1 MSDFGTDTGNAS
13 VIVMSKVMEAM
24 MRLMEKVYQTWKETP
39 DRKLKSQ
46 QIKDLKSKRNIEKA
60 REKLDGKAGYIR
72 LQLLKKAKVPL
83 KSFSID
89 VSTKD
94 MAAFSDLC
102 RREDVLFS
110 GIVHKGTDTE
120 KRQYKLICKEED
132 LGKIEQIVKRLN
144 YEKQIEAIEKR
155 IAEIRSKSELSEQD
169 QIDINYLESEQEKI
183 KKHICEEM
191 NRLAKEELVEKAFSG
206 EMDNSAVKKQMTFD
220 EALNNFTGRRLDK
233 DMYTIVA
240 DVSDPDKIVR
250 CHYYESEFKGKNY
263 IKTDYE
269 VYVNNQKVY
278 SCNDGKYEN
287 RPWNYWTDIKESMK
301 EAGHFSDKL
310 LKFYRQE
317 DYENWAQKVREKTS
331 IEFEKK
337 ESGNKEELQRQ
348 LQEKGCRYEE
358 GKVYQNDMPI
368 SNENTDISEKL
379 ENGEKVL
386 IGKQIRNT
394 EQLEVVKQNIIN
406 LKAEEILAK
415 EGSKEQM
422 KISEEI
428 EQLEKKQQ
436 KLQEE
441 QREFME
447 LRKGII
453 AAKVQDN
460 IENDMFDKDKMPD
473 IDRYQMKEAMEK
485 YQGEIDRERNRNEK
499 VKQESKKIGKRREQ
513 RDK

>member
-1 MSDFGTDTGNAS
+1 
-13 VIVMSKVMEAM
+13 
-24 MRLMEKVYQTWKETP
+24 
-39 DRKLKSQ
+39 
-46 QIKDLKSKRNIEKA
+46 
-60 REKLDGKAGYIR
+60 
-72 LQLLKKAKVPL
+72 
-83 KSFSID
+83 
-89 VSTKD
+89 
-94 MAAFSDLC
+94 
-102 RREDVLFS
+102 
-110 GIVHKGTDTE
+110 
-120 KRQYKLICKEED
+120 
-132 LGKIEQIVKRLN
+132 
-144 YEKQIEAIEKR
+144 
-155 IAEIRSKSELSEQD
+155 
-169 QIDINYLESEQEKI
+169 
-183 KKHICEEM
+183 
-191 NRLAKEELVEKAFSG
+191 
-206 EMDNSAVKKQMTFD
+206 
-220 EALNNFTGRRLDK
+220 
-233 DMYTIVA
+233 
-240 DVSDPDKIVR
+240 
-250 CHYYESEFKGKNY
+250 
-263 IKTDYE
+263 
-269 VYVNNQKVY
+269 
-278 SCNDGKYEN
+278 
-287 RPWNYWTDIKESMK
+287 MK